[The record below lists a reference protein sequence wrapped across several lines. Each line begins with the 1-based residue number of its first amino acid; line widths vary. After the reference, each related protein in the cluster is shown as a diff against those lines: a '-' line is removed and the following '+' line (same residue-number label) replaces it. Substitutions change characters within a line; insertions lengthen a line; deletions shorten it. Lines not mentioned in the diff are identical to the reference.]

1 MTLMPFDVELSR
13 AIERNTSHSRLKVLA
28 ATGVVRLRNA
38 PDVCPEGEWLAL
50 DYLDWKSGG
59 DTHFA
64 PLASVDGEMNCVG
77 FSSRRRAD
85 KDGLWTADARKAP
98 ALKRY
103 VEGVGANFGRVRV
116 IRLEPQDRR
125 VAKAMLHRDQNNR
138 YNPDGAGWIVRSW
151 LELSDNPDSYMML
164 MDSDADGYPDPTT
177 EIRIPLHRGS
187 RFVADTQ
194 RLWHVVVHRG
204 DQPRHALIS
213 SFESGPALD
222 SWIRRNRSLP
232 ARLATAYPWM
242 GAPLKALRSVAR
254 RRVGR

>member
-1 MTLMPFDVELSR
+1 
-13 AIERNTSHSRLKVLA
+13 
-28 ATGVVRLRNA
+28 
-38 PDVCPEGEWLAL
+38 
-50 DYLDWKSGG
+50 
-59 DTHFA
+59 
-64 PLASVDGEMNCVG
+64 MNIDIQEAG
-77 FSSRRRAD
+77 TWMKMIRRALSAIYLYQRD
-85 KDGLWTADARKAP
+85 KQYLV
-98 ALKRY
+98 RY

-187 RFVADTQ
+187 RFVVDTQ

-232 ARLATAYPWM
+232 ARVATACLGINFCDSKYSVTIS
-242 GAPLKALRSVAR
+242 LALEAAIKC
-254 RRVGR
+254 

>member
-1 MTLMPFDVELSR
+1 
-13 AIERNTSHSRLKVLA
+13 
-28 ATGVVRLRNA
+28 
-38 PDVCPEGEWLAL
+38 
-50 DYLDWKSGG
+50 
-59 DTHFA
+59 
-64 PLASVDGEMNCVG
+64 
-77 FSSRRRAD
+77 
-85 KDGLWTADARKAP
+85 
-98 ALKRY
+98 
-103 VEGVGANFGRVRV
+103 V

-232 ARLATAYPWM
+232 ARVATAYPGM
-242 GAPLKALRSVAR
+242 GEPLEALRSVAR
-254 RRVGR
+254 RRVGS

>member
-1 MTLMPFDVELSR
+1 MARTGLSR
-13 AIERNTSHSRLKVLA
+13 LEVRGRHALRPAGLGGRRNELRRFLQPSTSRQGRSLDGQRE
-28 ATGVVRLRNA
+28 
-38 PDVCPEGEWLAL
+38 EGA
-50 DYLDWKSGG
+50 
-59 DTHFA
+59 
-64 PLASVDGEMNCVG
+64 
-77 FSSRRRAD
+77 
-85 KDGLWTADARKAP
+85 

-187 RFVADTQ
+187 RFVVDTQ

-204 DQPRHALIS
+204 DQPRHVDLQFRVRAGTR
-213 SFESGPALD
+213 FLD
-222 SWIRRNRSLP
+222 PSKPFTAGS
-232 ARLATAYPWM
+232 LATAYPGM
-242 GAPLKALRSVAR
+242 GEPLKALRSVAR
-254 RRVGR
+254 RRVGS